1 MQRWERC
8 APPLTRLPADSTC
21 FHRTPIGEVEVRT
34 EPVREGMNKVV
45 ARYADGRI
53 VKGTTLNV
61 DVAKPVLHVRAPDGI
76 TAEVRLAE
84 LKALFFVKTLE
95 GDSLHDEGMEA
106 APADPRGR
114 GARLVE
120 MRFRDGERL
129 VAFANRY
136 PLTANFFFVVPVD
149 SGSNNIRILVNR
161 AQVSLLHLAAA

>member
-1 MQRWERC
+1 M
-8 APPLTRLPADSTC
+8 
-21 FHRTPIGEVEVRT
+21 EVRT
-34 EPVREGMNKVV
+34 RAVRRDMNKVV

-61 DVAKPVLHVRAPDGI
+61 DVTKPVLHVRGPDGT
-76 TAEVRLAE
+76 TAEVRLVE

-95 GDSLHDEGMEA
+95 GDRTHDEGMEA
-106 APADPRGR
+106 APTDLRGR

-136 PLTANFFFVVPVD
+136 PLTADFFFVVPVD
-149 SGSNNIRILVNR
+149 S
-161 AQVSLLHLAAA
+161 